1 MSKFEESIKQIVQQQ
16 QLTEASAILHDLSML
31 YEQFHC
37 LSRRLIYLLTG
48 EEKSRTGL
56 TDFVKTVFVRRGAI
70 CQKELMYEL
79 VESFD
84 PNITSKAVSDSLQY
98 LMKIKYLEKFWDSEI
113 KKYKYRIPKR
123 KRN

>member
-1 MSKFEESIKQIVQQQ
+1 M
-16 QLTEASAILHDLSML
+16 
-31 YEQFHC
+31 
-37 LSRRLIYLLTG
+37 
-48 EEKSRTGL
+48 
-56 TDFVKTVFVRRGAI
+56 KTVFVRRGAI